1 MPRDT
6 CGARTLDPAEPARPA
21 EAHEPRLVLSFATE
35 TVLTNLPDIGFHR
48 QTNKCWDTCVYEV
61 SEAYDEKCSLLA
73 LTSHVVTWCRSSGT
87 GWQVWAPAQGL
98 IQ

>member
-21 EAHEPRLVLSFATE
+21 GAHEPRLVLSFATE
-35 TVLTNLPDIGFHR
+35 TVLTNLPDVGFHR

-61 SEAYDEKCSLLA
+61 SGLRRKM
-73 LTSHVVTWCRSSGT
+73 LTLGINISCRYL
-87 GWQVWAPAQGL
+87 V
-98 IQ
+98 